1 MEAFLN
7 NIIKA
12 IGWSIIHSL
21 WQGAIIY
28 AILFTAFLI
37 WPRMTS
43 RLKHNLAFGSLCLT
57 FSTFCYTL
65 FSLFEIPITGNFKSI
80 SINPSDLNDLAVF
93 NDTVN
98 LKTEAYFP
106 VVVSVYIV
114 GIVFQLI
121 VLLSGYIKI
130 KQLKKASRINIPE
143 NWRIVFDMTIF
154 QLKINKKVKFYLS
167 EKVNV
172 PLVIGFFKPV
182 VLFPISLATQLDP
195 KQVEAILIHELSHVR
210 RNDYLINLVK
220 TFIETILFFNPF
232 VWLTTKL
239 IHIEREHACDDLV
252 VKATGTPLTY
262 AHALLKLELLKDKR
276 TPALSLAATGKNQ
289 HLYQRIKRITQMKTN
304 YINVKQQFLILT
316 LAIATVA
323 SLAWINPTNSKKNEL
338 KITSLKASTLEDK
351 GISNHLILQADT
363 DSVAN
368 KYRRKKTTQII
379 ITDENG
385 QKRTY
390 NSINELPDSLRKN
403 LESKINYGDSI
414 AKFYSSKEW
423 QKEMAKIGLN
433 AKELEKRYSSKE
445 WNEKMAKIEFDSK
458 EMEKKFNSP
467 EWKESMKKIEEQ
479 SLALSKK
486 FNSPEWKESMAKVQ
500 EQSLALAK
508 KFQSKEWK
516 ESMAKIQEQS
526 MALTK
531 KFESKEWKESMS
543 KIQENA
549 LDLQKKFNSPEWKQ
563 KMDELKK
570 LQESPEYKE
579 LRKKYEDDL
588 EELKKKKGFKTDKA
602 FLLFDSN
609 TDVEKHLL
617 PLTRNITTL
626 TKLNTKEL
634 GKFSAVES
642 LNIEKLNKVN
652 FDAIPL
658 RIEKLEKF
666 NDLRIKQKNN

>member
-7 NIIKA
+7 NIVKA

-28 AILFTAFLI
+28 AILFITFLL

-43 RLKHNLAFGSLCLT
+43 RLKHNLSFGSLCLT
-57 FSTFCYTL
+57 FSIFCYTL
-65 FSLFEIPITGNFKSI
+65 FSLFEIPTNGNFKSI
-80 SINPSDLNDLAVF
+80 SISPSDFKDLALF
-93 NDTVN
+93 NDTIN

-130 KQLKKASRINIPE
+130 KLLKKVSRINIPE

-154 QLKINKKVKFYLS
+154 QLKINKKVNFYLS

-195 KQVEAILIHELSHVR
+195 KQVEAILIHELSHIR

-323 SLAWINPTNSKKNEL
+323 SLAWINPSKKVSHIKRNEL
-338 KITSLKASTLEDK
+338 KVASLKTSLLEDK
-351 GISNHLILQADT
+351 KALNHLILQADT

-368 KYRRKKTTQII
+368 KYGRNKTTQII

-385 QKRTY
+385 KKRTY
-390 NSINELPDSLRKN
+390 TSLKELPDSVRTTIERK
-403 LESKINYGDSI
+403 IFVGDSI
-414 AKFYSSKEW
+414 AKFYNSKEW
-423 QKEMAKIGLN
+423 QAEMEKIGLN
-433 AKELEKRYSSKE
+433 AREIEKRYNSKE
-445 WNEKMAKIEFDSK
+445 WKDKMAKIEFDSK
-458 EMEKKFNSP
+458 ELEKKFNSP

-479 SLALSKK
+479 SLAIAKK
-486 FNSPEWKESMAKVQ
+486 FNSP
-500 EQSLALAK
+500 
-508 KFQSKEWK
+508 EWK

-526 MALTK
+526 MAMAK
-531 KFESKEWKESMS
+531 KFESKEWKDEMA
-543 KIQENA
+543 KIQKNA
-549 LDLQKKFNSPEWKQ
+549 LEIQKKFDSPEWKQ

-570 LQESPEYKE
+570 LQDSPEYKE
-579 LRKKYEDDL
+579 LRKKYEEDL

-609 TDVEKHLL
+609 TEVQKQFL
-617 PLTRNITTL
+617 PLTGNIALL
-626 TKLNTKEL
+626 TKINTKDN
-634 GKFSAVES
+634 GKFSAIES
-642 LNIEKLNKVN
+642 LSAEKLNKLN
-652 FDAIPL
+652 FDAVPFK
-658 RIEKLEKF
+658 IEKLDKAT
-666 NDLRIKQKNN
+666 DLKVKQKDKN

>member
-7 NIIKA
+7 NIVKA

-57 FSTFCYTL
+57 FSIFCYTL
-65 FSLFEIPITGNFKSI
+65 FSLFEIPTTGNFKSI
-80 SINPSDLNDLAVF
+80 SISPSDLKDLALF

-98 LKTEAYFP
+98 FKTEAYFP

-114 GIVFQLI
+114 GILFQLI
-121 VLLSGYIKI
+121 VLLSGYVKL
-130 KQLKKASRINIPE
+130 KKLKKASRINIPE

-154 QLKINKKVKFYLS
+154 QLKINKKIKFYLS

-195 KQVEAILIHELSHVR
+195 KQVEAILIHELSHIR

-323 SLAWINPTNSKKNEL
+323 SLAWINPSKQKSNIKKNEF
-338 KITSLKASTLEDK
+338 KIASLKTSTLEDK
-351 GISNHLILQADT
+351 GILNHLVLQADT
-363 DSVAN
+363 DSVSN

-385 QKRTY
+385 QKKTY
-390 NSINELPDSLRKN
+390 NSINELPDSVRTTLERK
-403 LESKINYGDSI
+403 IYIGDSI
-414 AKFYSSKEW
+414 AKLFSSKKW
-423 QKEMAKIGLN
+423 QEEMAKIDFH
-433 AKELEKRYSSKE
+433 AKELDKKYNSKE
-445 WNEKMAKIEFDSK
+445 WKEKMAKIEFDSK
-458 EMEKKFNSP
+458 ELEKKFNSP

-479 SLALSKK
+479 GLALSKK
-486 FNSPEWKESMAKVQ
+486 FNSPEWKESMAKIQ
-500 EQSLALAK
+500 EQSLALSK
-508 KFQSKEWK
+508 KFQSKEWQ
-516 ESMAKIQEQS
+516 ESMAKIQG
-526 MALTK
+526 
-531 KFESKEWKESMS
+531 
-543 KIQENA
+543 NA
-549 LDLQKKFNSPEWKQ
+549 LELQKKFNSQEWKQ

-579 LRKKYEDDL
+579 LRKKYEEDL

-602 FLLFDSN
+602 FLLFDNN
-609 TDVEKHLL
+609 TEIQKNFL
-617 PLTRNITTL
+617 PLTEKITIL
-626 TKLNTKEL
+626 SKLNTKDA
-634 GKFSAVES
+634 GIFSAVES
-642 LNIEKLNKVN
+642 SGLEKLNKIN
-652 FDAIPL
+652 FEAVPTKIQ
-658 RIEKLEKF
+658 KLDKAVDF
-666 NDLRIKQKNN
+666 KLKQKEN